1 MEETGAHRL
10 RQPLRLKTV
19 DLLIREVMAD
29 DAAAVV
35 AIFNPIIEAGMYTA
49 FDAPFTVEAER
60 SYIETLPERA
70 IFLVAERVTD
80 RVLVGFQSL
89 EPFATYTQAFAHV
102 GVLGTYVDLECRRQ
116 GVAGRLFLATF
127 LAARARAYEKLLT
140 YIRAD
145 NTPALA
151 AYSRQGFR
159 VIGTAERQA
168 RLRGRYVDEV
178 IVERFL

>member
-1 MEETGAHRL
+1 MEL
-10 RQPLRLKTV
+10 R
-19 DLLIREVMAD
+19 IRDVRPE
-29 DAAAVV
+29 DAAGVV
-35 AIFNPIIEAGMYTA
+35 AIFNPIIEAGVFTA

-70 IFLVAERVTD
+70 IFLVAERLTD
-80 RVLVGFQSL
+80 GVLVGFQSM

-116 GVAGRLFLATF
+116 GVAGRLFQATF
-127 LAARARAYEKLLT
+127 LAARAKAYEKLLT

-145 NTPALA
+145 NAPALT
-151 AYSRQGFR
+151 AYLRQGFR
-159 VIGTAERQA
+159 VVGTAQRQA
-168 RLRGRYVDEV
+168 KLRGRYVDEV

>member
-1 MEETGAHRL
+1 LGRHERE
-10 RQPLRLKTV
+10 RLKHV
-19 DLLIREVMAD
+19 VLALRIREARPE

-49 FDAPFTVEAER
+49 FDTPFTVEAER

-70 IFLVAERVTD
+70 IFLVAERGTD
-80 RVLVGFQSL
+80 RVLVGFQSM

-102 GVLGTYVDLECRRQ
+102 GVLGTYIDLECRRQ
-116 GVAGRLFLATF
+116 GVAGRLFQATF

-151 AYSRQGFR
+151 AYLRQGFR

-168 RLRGRYVDEV
+168 KLRGRYVDEV